1 MDDLNEVTHS
11 CKLHDIEEDC
21 FVIEY
26 ARRKFGNLNVQTG
39 CGYFEFTKSEY
50 IPPEAQIILM
60 SEVHN
65 ITNMNFWWHKTC
77 HNYSTIDF
85 RTASFIPV
93 QVLANC

>member
-1 MDDLNEVTHS
+1 MDDLNEITHS

-60 SEVHN
+60 SEVQLASIN
-65 ITNMNFWWHKTC
+65 FGGITIILYLIIIIAF
-77 HNYSTIDF
+77 
-85 RTASFIPV
+85 
-93 QVLANC
+93 LG